1 MARYKKRHKYYYQSG
16 PNILDM
22 LFEIIVA
29 LVFIIGKLLFK
40 LIRYLFWGGVEN
52 SKGLYRINSTP
63 TTPKIEPELPQ
74 DTQVAKAEDNSVST
88 NKVTPNKRYGLKDSL
103 LTPSEKNFL
112 GVLEQI
118 VGDRY
123 IIEKQVQLSRI
134 ISAIETNNYSDFN
147 RIKAKSIDFVLF
159 NKDYSPYLC
168 IELDDLSHMRWD
180 RQKRDA
186 FVNQIMKDVG
196 LQIIHISASYSYD
209 LDRLSKQIF
218 YEKS

>member
-1 MARYKKRHKYYYQSG
+1 MARYNKKHKYYYRNE

-29 LVFIIGKLLFK
+29 LIFIIGKLLFK
-40 LIRYLFWGGVEN
+40 LIQHLFSRGLKFQ
-52 SKGLYRINSTP
+52 KGLYRIKDISSTP
-63 TTPKIEPELPQ
+63 KVEPELLQ
-74 DTQVAKAEDNSVST
+74 DTPITLVEDNLINTDNV
-88 NKVTPNKRYGLKDSL
+88 VPDKRYGLKESL
-103 LTPSEKNFL
+103 LTPSERNFL
-112 GVLEQI
+112 EVLEQV

-134 ISAIETNNYSDFN
+134 VTPTDSNKNFINYRDFN
-147 RIKAKSIDFVLF
+147 QIKAKSIDFVLF

-196 LQIIHISASYSYD
+196 LRIIHIRASYSYD
-209 LDRLSKQIF
+209 L
-218 YEKS
+218 EKLKSQVF